1 MKKLSVN
8 SPEYRDLVSK
18 LLGKEVKF
26 EDLPAVPIPKSPVTS
41 KTLPPLSS
49 TSPRSPPKRKAI
61 QKPKKSVPKKVAK
74 KPRRKSKYYISENT
88 FDKISKDF
96 YGYFKKEFD
105 WRNSVKYIEVHIE
118 NMFRIREVWFYL
130 TFVFREGLSEEEMG
144 FIKDQLMSS
153 DYGYANRDIKKGDL
167 EKVSSDLVL
176 GFFDPELLQT
186 LDDNDIKIMAPLYMK
201 GKKSQFNMYELEPNT
216 YLSPT
221 LNDDT

>member
-26 EDLPAVPIPKSPVTS
+26 EDLPAVPIPTS
-41 KTLPPLSS
+41 KILPSISS
-49 TSPRSPPKRKAI
+49 ISRSPPK
-61 QKPKKSVPKKVAK
+61 QNTVPNKKSVPKKVAK

-88 FDKISKDF
+88 FDEISKDF

-105 WRNSVKYIEVHIE
+105 WRNSVEYIEVHIE

-186 LDDNDIKIMAPLYMK
+186 LDENDIKIMAPLYMK
-201 GKKSQFNMYELEPNT
+201 GKKSQFNIYELEPNT

>member
-26 EDLPAVPIPKSPVTS
+26 DDLPAVPIPTSPTLS

-49 TSPRSPPKRKAI
+49 TQFPPKQKAAI
-61 QKPKKSVPKKVAK
+61 PKPVAKKSAPKKSAPKKVAK
-74 KPRRKSKYYISENT
+74 KAKKSKYYISENT
-88 FDKISKDF
+88 FDKIAKDF
-96 YGYFKKEFD
+96 YKYFKKEFD
-105 WRNSVKYIEVHIE
+105 WRTAVEYIEVHIE

-130 TFVFREGLSEEEMG
+130 TFVFKGDLSEKEME
-144 FIKDQLMSS
+144 FVKDQLMSS
-153 DYGYANRDIKKGDL
+153 DYGYANRDIKNGNL

-186 LDDNDIKIMAPLYMK
+186 
-201 GKKSQFNMYELEPNT
+201 PN
-216 YLSPT
+216 SS
-221 LNDDT
+221 